1 MVLKLWFELLVELTL
16 LIYFISELW
25 RSYKMVRVPLWFS
38 AFSITLNLNLHSVTL
53 TYFLGEFH
61 LQLFVDTFAPKLY
74 HSVAQMVI
82 CFPVTLDN

>member
-1 MVLKLWFELLVELTL
+1 MEVIQNGSGAIVVFC
-16 LIYFISELW
+16 
-25 RSYKMVRVPLWFS
+25 
-38 AFSITLNLNLHSVTL
+38 FSITLNLNLHSVTL

-74 HSVAQMVI
+74 QSIGHGVAQMVI